1 MYGKKGDLH
10 IGFDHQRLAQIL
22 KQCPH
27 NWLITYDDCQE
38 IRENFQWA
46 NIIEWELQYGM
57 NNYKQKKAE
66 KGQELFI
73 SNYEIKQKLQKSQLI
88 A

>member
-1 MYGKKGDLH
+1 
-10 IGFDHQRLAQIL
+10 
-22 KQCPH
+22 PH
-27 NWLITYDDCQE
+27 NWLITYDNCPE

-46 NIIEWELQYGM
+46 NITEWELQYGM